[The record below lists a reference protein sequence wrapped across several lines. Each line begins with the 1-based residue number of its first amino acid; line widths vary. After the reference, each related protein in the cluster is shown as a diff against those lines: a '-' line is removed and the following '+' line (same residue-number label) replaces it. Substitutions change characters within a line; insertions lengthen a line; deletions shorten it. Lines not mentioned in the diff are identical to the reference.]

1 MGNNQRL
8 AQHRLFFWL
17 FLLQSPHLGCKQTV
31 HLKASARH
39 ANCRSTSWRS
49 DWQKHQH
56 ATWLNVLEENQNTD
70 SSTSNS
76 TTLCTA
82 VLTEVTGPTYCICK
96 LNTLTFQTED
106 RCLKAF
112 FFFVASQ
119 ATPQQMMGRGFSF
132 KPNLLR
138 VGLNF
143 SRATVKNKHWD
154 FSSTVFSNWLKHWHQ
169 NHPCVHK
176 DMEDQPN
183 FFWSGLV
190 LHTSVPPGNCNRNN

>member
-112 FFFVASQ
+112 FFLWLHRPRPNRWWGGAS
-119 ATPQQMMGRGFSF
+119 ASSPTSSGSVSTSAV
-132 KPNLLR
+132 LLLKINTEIL
-138 VGLNF
+138 VQL
-143 SRATVKNKHWD
+143 
-154 FSSTVFSNWLKHWHQ
+154 SSQT
-169 NHPCVHK
+169 
-176 DMEDQPN
+176 D
-183 FFWSGLV
+183 
-190 LHTSVPPGNCNRNN
+190 

>member
-112 FFFVASQ
+112 FFFCGFTGHAPTDDGAGLQLQ
-119 ATPQQMMGRGFSF
+119 A
-132 KPNLLR
+132 
-138 VGLNF
+138 
-143 SRATVKNKHWD
+143 
-154 FSSTVFSNWLKHWHQ
+154 
-169 NHPCVHK
+169 
-176 DMEDQPN
+176 QP
-183 FFWSGLV
+183 
-190 LHTSVPPGNCNRNN
+190 PPGRSQLQPCYC